1 MGYKNIYEIFGLGRS
16 GHHAMT
22 NWLVKNMVGKE
33 LSFKGKSETLH
44 RERLT
49 YINEANLDEGT
60 TMDYLKKEKENKF
73 LILTYEDCRIGY
85 CSLNKSY
92 NFTSKFC
99 FDYDFIDDN
108 YSSERF
114 IFIRNFFDNIAS
126 RNYKNTNEGGKF
138 DVSKEYFFELW
149 KQQAKSIIENNHKYL
164 KYEDWITNG
173 DIRQKFLMNVTNTHE
188 LYGTQVK
195 GTKSS
200 YGDNNFLNR
209 FNEKDISEEIKDN
222 ILGDRELKHLI
233 KELNYEYKL

>member
-1 MGYKNIYEIFGLGRS
+1 
-16 GHHAMT
+16 
-22 NWLVKNMVGKE
+22 MVGKE
-33 LSFKGKSETLH
+33 LSFKWKSETLH

-222 ILGDRELKHLI
+222 ILGDSELKHLI